1 MGFRHRGHGNNG
13 HRWSKYKVGDKVK
26 IRSLDWYNANKTK
39 GGEVYLESIV
49 FLQLMSKY
57 CGKVA
62 TIICACRY
70 GYSLDID
77 GGHYNWVDEMF
88 EENINDMETKEIIIP
103 QGWEI
108 DKVEGNKVILKEGKK
123 ELPKTWFECLYKYKG
138 DLEYIHNSTSNIA
151 SHVANGFFL
160 ECDKNLLPKGLGKP
174 VLALMQLLVC
184 REMYRGGWK
193 PDWSDCKS
201 KWAIEYVNNHI
212 AKANYIQTSKVL
224 SFQSEEIRD
233 LFLKNFKSLIEEA
246 KELI

>member
-1 MGFRHRGHGNNG
+1 M
-13 HRWSKYKVGDKVK
+13 KYKVGDKVK

-39 GGEVYLESIV
+39 GNEVYLEGTV

-62 TIICACRY
+62 TIICVCRY

-108 DKVEGNKVILKEGKK
+108 DEVRGNKIILMESKK
-123 ELPKTWFECLYKYKG
+123 ELPKTWEECIAKIR
-138 DLEYIHNSTSNIA
+138 DLECIDRNSCIDTATFSDDVA
-151 SHVANGFFL
+151 SKH
-160 ECDKNLLPKGLGKP
+160 KNDIPIGLGKP
-174 VLALMQLLVC
+174 MLALCQLLVC
-184 REMYRGGWK
+184 REVYRQGWK
-193 PDWSDCKS
+193 PNWKDDKEIKYC
-201 KWAIEYVNNHI
+201 IERVE
-212 AKANYIQTSKVL
+212 NYITKETYELTATVL
-224 SFQSEEIRD
+224 AFQSAEIRD
-233 LFLKNFKSLIEEA
+233 EFLENFRDLIEEA